1 MKITAFYIVFLFTS
15 QQMFNDNESQSQSG
29 LKHSAIWTKAIIER
43 PRNKFIMILNAQLA
57 LIGPVGLWDV

>member
-29 LKHSAIWTKAIIER
+29 LKHSARWTKAIIER